1 MAVRGPLSDRDRQ
14 GSEEGSEDGSAIAEF
29 VMVAALLLFVVLA
42 VLQIAIALYVRN
54 TLIASASE
62 GARFGARADAAP
74 GDGVARTAALISSAL
89 NPSFATDISA
99 QRTTTPDGVRVV
111 VVTVVAPLPL
121 IGPIGPGDGFTVQG
135 RAFSEEQV
143 SAASSSS
150 PP

>member
-1 MAVRGPLSDRDRQ
+1 MAVLGQPSDRD
-14 GSEEGSEDGSAIAEF
+14 GAGSEDGSAIAEF

-54 TLIASASE
+54 TLIVSASE

-74 GDGVARTAALISSAL
+74 GDGVDRTTALIASAL

-99 QRTTTPDGVRVV
+99 ETTTTREGVRVV

-121 IGPIGPGDGFTVQG
+121 IGPIGPGDGFNVQG

-143 SAASSSS
+143 SAGAGPSQ
-150 PP
+150 P

>member
-1 MAVRGPLSDRDRQ
+1 MAVVGQLSDRDRA
-14 GSEEGSEDGSAIAEF
+14 GSEDGSAIAEF

-74 GDGVARTAALISSAL
+74 RDGVARTEALITSAL

-99 QRTTTPDGVRVV
+99 QTTTTPGGIRVV

-121 IGPIGPGDGFTVQG
+121 IGPIGPEDGFNVQG

-143 SAASSSS
+143 SAATSLSQR
-150 PP
+150 

>member
-1 MAVRGPLSDRDRQ
+1 
-14 GSEEGSEDGSAIAEF
+14 
-29 VMVAALLLFVVLA
+29 MVAALLLFVVLA
-42 VLQIAIALYVRN
+42 VLQVAIALYVRN

-74 GDGVARTAALISSAL
+74 GDGVARTETLITSAL

-99 QRTTTPDGVRVV
+99 QTRTTPGGVRVV

-121 IGPIGPGDGFTVQG
+121 FGPLGPGDGFNVQG

-143 SAASSSS
+143 SAATSPS

>member
-1 MAVRGPLSDRDRQ
+1 MAVRGPLSERDRR
-14 GSEEGSEDGSAIAEF
+14 GSEDGSAIAEF

-42 VLQIAIALYVRN
+42 VMQIAIALYVRN

-121 IGPIGPGDGFTVQG
+121 IGPIGPGDGFSVQG

-143 SAASSSS
+143 SAASSPS

>member
-1 MAVRGPLSDRDRQ
+1 
-14 GSEEGSEDGSAIAEF
+14 
-29 VMVAALLLFVVLA
+29 MVAALLLFVVLA

-74 GDGVARTAALISSAL
+74 GDGVARTGTLITSAL

-99 QRTTTPDGVRVV
+99 RTTTTPGGVRVV

-121 IGPIGPGDGFTVQG
+121 FGPLGPDDGFNVQG

-143 SAASSSS
+143 SAGAGPSQ
-150 PP
+150 P

>member
-1 MAVRGPLSDRDRQ
+1 
-14 GSEEGSEDGSAIAEF
+14 
-29 VMVAALLLFVVLA
+29 MVAALLLFVVLA

-74 GDGVARTAALISSAL
+74 GDGVARTGTLITSAL

-99 QRTTTPDGVRVV
+99 RTTTTPGGVRVV
-111 VVTVVAPLPL
+111 VVTVVAPLPFF
-121 IGPIGPGDGFTVQG
+121 GPLGPGDGFNVQG

-143 SAASSSS
+143 SAATSPS

>member
-1 MAVRGPLSDRDRQ
+1 
-14 GSEEGSEDGSAIAEF
+14 
-29 VMVAALLLFVVLA
+29 MVAALLLFVALA

-74 GDGVARTAALISSAL
+74 SDGVARTETLITSAL

-99 QRTTTPDGVRVV
+99 RTTTTPAGVRVV

-121 IGPIGPGDGFTVQG
+121 FGPLGPGDGFNVQG

-143 SAASSSS
+143 SAATS
-150 PP
+150 PSLR